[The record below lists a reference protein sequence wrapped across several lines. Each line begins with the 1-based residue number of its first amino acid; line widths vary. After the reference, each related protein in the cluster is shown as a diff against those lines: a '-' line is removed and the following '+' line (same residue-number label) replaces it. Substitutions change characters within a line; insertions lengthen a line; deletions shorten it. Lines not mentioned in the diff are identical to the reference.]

1 MPLESGVR
9 IGSFEIVAPIGA
21 GGMGEVYRARDPRL
35 GRDVAVK
42 LLPPGVAT
50 NADRLQRFEQ
60 EARAAGMLNHP
71 NLLTVYELGM
81 HDETPYIATELLEGE
96 TLRTR
101 LEGGVALAPR
111 KAIDIAVQIANGLA
125 AAHEKG
131 IVHRDLKPDNLFLTR
146 DGRVKIL
153 DFGLAKLLGAA
164 TTPQES
170 TMKMQHTAPGTV
182 MGTVGYMSPEQVRG
196 EEVDHRTDIFAF
208 GTILYEM
215 LAGKRAFAR
224 DSSVET
230 LNAILKDDPP
240 ELTSTGHVVPPA
252 LQKIV
257 DHCLEKNPA
266 ARFQSAKD
274 VAFHL
279 ETITS
284 TDSGPSGVTLARA
297 SRGRAAV
304 VAAAIALA
312 LIASAATWLVARRSG
327 RVEQPSLHQLTYRR
341 GTVRSAR
348 FAPDGQTVVYGAAWD
363 GAPLRMF
370 QTRVTELESAPLPL
384 PDGDILSIASTG
396 ELAVSIGRKFDAWT
410 SEGTLATASLLGGAS
425 RPLVE
430 RANCADYSPDGKE
443 MAAVRRNGN
452 SDVLEWP
459 LGKQLLET
467 NGYFS
472 HVRISR
478 DGKHLAFLDHPFFGD
493 NRGDLVVIDRS
504 GKKTILVHD
513 WAAIEGIAW
522 SADGSEVWFTGD
534 RDGSVGNF
542 ELYGVDLT
550 GKLRRVWYVPSNI
563 TLLDVSRD
571 GRVLVTSGGLT
582 GSIYGQRPTDAR
594 ERDLTFLTWADAD
607 ALTPDGN
614 TLIVTSYGAGAGAY
628 YSTYLRPFDGA
639 YERLGEG
646 RAGHLSPDG
655 KWIIAMR
662 YSDPTQVLLHPIG
675 AGTTRVLDT
684 KGKQPVNADWLP
696 DGRVVIESATAKG
709 ECAFDIVDPWGGG
722 AKPIVTAS
730 GQPTDRFSTSPDG
743 KWILFSGRLAEPRLQ
758 PVSGGASRPFP
769 VLLGPTDGIGGW
781 SSDSQV
787 YVWRSAPPVFKFD
800 KCDVTTGACT
810 HLRDIPMPDTTG
822 VLGRAYP
829 ILSRDGKTYVTSC
842 TRILNDL
849 YFVEGLR

>member
-1 MPLESGVR
+1 MQLEPGARV
-9 IGSFEIVAPIGA
+9 GSFEIVAPLGA

-71 NLLTVYELGM
+71 NLLTVYELGV
-81 HDETPYIATELLEGE
+81 HDEAPYIATELLEGE

-101 LEGGVALAPR
+101 LDGGVALAPR

-153 DFGLAKLLGAA
+153 DFGLAKLLNAA
-164 TTPQES
+164 ATPQES

-284 TDSGPSGVTLARA
+284 TDSGAARMPLARA
-297 SRGRAAV
+297 SRGRLALSG
-304 VAAAIALA
+304 AAIVFA
-312 LIASAATWLVARRSG
+312 LIAAAAALIAIKRAKP
-327 RVEQPSLHQLTYRR
+327 EQPSLHQLTYRR

-348 FAPDGQTVVYGAAWD
+348 FAADGQTVVYGAAWD
-363 GAPLRMF
+363 GGPLRMF
-370 QTRVTELESAPLPL
+370 QTRVNELESAPLPL
-384 PDGDILSIASTG
+384 PDGDILAISPSG

-430 RANCADYSPDGKE
+430 RANCADYSSDGKE
-443 MAAVRRNGN
+443 MAIVRHAGN
-452 SDVLEWP
+452 VDVLEWP
-459 LGKQLLET
+459 LGKKVIET
-467 NGYFS
+467 GGYFS

-478 DGKHLAFLDHPFFGD
+478 DGKRVAFLDHPFYGD
-493 NRGDLVVIDRS
+493 NRGDVAVIDRS
-504 GKKTILVHD
+504 GRKTVLVHD
-513 WAAIEGIAW
+513 WSAVEGLAW
-522 SADGSEVWFTGD
+522 SADGSEVWFSGD

-542 ELYGVDLT
+542 ELYGVDLG
-550 GKLRRVWYVPSNI
+550 GKVRKVWYVPSTV
-563 TLLDVSRD
+563 TLLDISRD
-571 GRVLVTSGGLT
+571 GRALVTSGGLT
-582 GSIYGQRPTDAR
+582 GSIYGQRASDPR
-594 ERDLTFLTWADAD
+594 ERDLTILTWADAEG
-607 ALTPDGN
+607 LSPDGN
-614 TLIVTSYGAGAGAY
+614 TVIVTSYGAGAGPY

-646 RAGHLSPDG
+646 RGGHLSPDG

-662 YSDPTQVLLHPIG
+662 YSEPPQVLLHPLG
-675 AGTTRVLDT
+675 AGTTRVVDT
-684 KGKQPVNADWLP
+684 KGKRPMNADWLP
-696 DGRVVIESATAKG
+696 DGRLVIESGAPNG
-709 ECAFDIVDPWGGG
+709 ECAFDIVDPWRGGVT
-722 AKPIVTAS
+722 PIATTPGLPAERLYV
-730 GQPTDRFSTSPDG
+730 SPDG
-743 KWILFSGRLAEPRLQ
+743 KWIVFSGRQGEPRLQ
-758 PVSGGASRPFP
+758 PVSGGASRAFP
-769 VLLGPTDGIGGW
+769 VATTASDGMGGW
-781 SSDSQV
+781 SSDGRI
-787 YVWRSAPPVFKFD
+787 YICHREPPVFRFD
-800 KCDVTTGACT
+800 KCDIETGACT
-810 HLRDIPMPDTTG
+810 HVRDVPMPESTG
-822 VLGRAYP
+822 ILGRAYAS
-829 ILSRDGKTYVTSC
+829 LSRDGSAYATTC

-849 YFVEGLR
+849 YVVEGLR